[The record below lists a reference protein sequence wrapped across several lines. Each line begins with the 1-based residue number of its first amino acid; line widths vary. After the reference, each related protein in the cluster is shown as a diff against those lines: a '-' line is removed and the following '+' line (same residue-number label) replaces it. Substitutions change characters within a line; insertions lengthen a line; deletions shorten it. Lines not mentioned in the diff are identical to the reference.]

1 MPFAA
6 TILESRANDYLIGYK
21 CSVGAPYMTVAF
33 ETKPLAH
40 KHIKAGLH
48 PEDLTCRPQVLKPGQ
63 NKSYEVIIKDFE
75 RQTGVGA
82 VLNTSFNFHGEPII
96 QNERDAFR
104 VFNESNLDGLLFE
117 NVFIEKYSQE
127 YGKK

>member
-6 TILESRANDYLIGYK
+6 TILESRAKNYLVGYNK
-21 CSVGAPYMTVAF
+21 EIGAPYMTVAF

-40 KHIKAGLH
+40 EHLKAGLH

-63 NKSYEVIIKDFE
+63 NPAYEALIKEFKKI
-75 RQTGVGA
+75 TGVGG

-96 QNERDAFR
+96 QTAQEAFR
-104 VFNESNLDGLLFE
+104 IFDQSNLDGLLLE
-117 NVFIEKYSQE
+117 NVFI
-127 YGKK
+127 KKI